1 MFSRKEWRYIE
12 HFKSLSRDDYGRMWE
27 ASNHINGFLIHL
39 PWWAK
44 DNKLEQTCQL
54 YQVDSKGQLF
64 LLCIMHV
71 RKIKTSIDSI
81 SIIYTTDARHAR
93 LECYRV
99 PKWRWG
105 RVGLMSISP
114 FGDAHVLTTMPGQLP
129 LHPDVSRPV
138 SSVPSIAS
146 DEKTRDTR

>member
-12 HFKSLSRDDYGRMWE
+12 NLKSLSCDEHGRMWK
-27 ASNHINGFLIHL
+27 ATNDINGFLIHL

-44 DNKLEQTCQL
+44 DNPLEKTCLL

-71 RKIKTSIDSI
+71 RKIKTSNDSMLI
-81 SIIYTTDARHAR
+81 LYTTDARHAR
-93 LECYRV
+93 LEIWPV

-105 RVGLMSISP
+105 QVGLMTISP
-114 FGDAHVLTTMPGQLP
+114 FGGAHVLPKMPGQPPQDDLKP
-129 LHPDVSRPV
+129 
-138 SSVPSIAS
+138 SV
-146 DEKTRDTR
+146 